1 MTIIDSILAKIG
13 LMKVGEHLAWVNL
26 AADGVEQNH
35 ARENALRAEIDAL
48 RPDAEKF
55 RAKRDRDNAGR
66 RERRARNATGAQK
79 SGPARAKKVAG

>member
-26 AADGVEQNH
+26 AADGVQQSH

-55 RAKRDRDNAGR
+55 RAKAARDA
-66 RERRARNATGAQK
+66 EIK
-79 SGPARAKKVAG
+79 RAKRDAAKKDAAR